1 MYFGNHKP
9 LKMTKPSAQQ
19 QSSFSKQQKKY
30 ICINCGHPIAELYR
44 KYTNTAI
51 KTSHCEKCHKVA
63 DKYIEFDPIII
74 LVDAMLL
81 SQESYRHMLHNRN
94 FKLNWKLSLV
104 LLLLESFAL
113 WRQKG
118 IVSLQKDVLQ
128 HEIISEK
135 GFYICC
141 LQNMIDYVIITLI
154 LLIVACVQRPALI
167 SCTGINKFAV
177 ILLKAIT
184 IANLSKMF
192 LLPLIVWRENTT
204 DLGAN
209 IHQLLVLGHHL
220 LALVYIYAI
229 VGSFKKLQAFLIILP
244 AFVVKEYI
252 KSNISVYLEYYF

>member
-1 MYFGNHKP
+1 MGKLTSQLKP
-9 LKMTKPSAQQ
+9 AY
-19 QSSFSKQQKKY
+19 SKQQKQY
-30 ICINCGHPIAELYR
+30 VCINCGYPIAELYR
-44 KYTNTAI
+44 KYSNTAI
-51 KTSHCEKCHKVA
+51 KTNQCENCHKVA

-81 SQESYRHMLHNRN
+81 SQESYRHMLHNCD

-118 IVSLQKDVLQ
+118 STKQDAFQ
-128 HEIISEK
+128 NEIISEK

-141 LQNMIDYVIITLI
+141 LQNIIDYCITTLI
-154 LLIVACVQRPALI
+154 LFAVTCVHNPRLVE
-167 SCTGINKFAV
+167 STGYNKFGL
-177 ILLKAIT
+177 ILLKALT
-184 IANLSKMF
+184 IANFSKIF

-209 IHQLLVLGHHL
+209 IHQILVKGHHL

-229 VGSFKKLQAFLIILP
+229 VGNVQKLQSFFIILP
-244 AFVVKEYI
+244 VYLAKEYI
-252 KSNISVYLEYYF
+252 KRHMSVYLELYF